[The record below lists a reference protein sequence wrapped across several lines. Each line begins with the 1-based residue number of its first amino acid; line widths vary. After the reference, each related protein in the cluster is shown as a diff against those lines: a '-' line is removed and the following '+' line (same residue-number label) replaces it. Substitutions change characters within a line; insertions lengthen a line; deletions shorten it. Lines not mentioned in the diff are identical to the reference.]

1 MQKKYY
7 LCSVN
12 YKILSF
18 MKKLLLSL
26 AVVFGIATAAN
37 AQLVIGG
44 SLWLN
49 GNTGNVRWDSND
61 GRQNHG
67 DSWFAFGFAPKVG
80 YIIKDKF
87 EVGGALGFNY
97 RHTTTY
103 VTLFDAE
110 NKNGKSFKDYRE
122 ANFMWNFTPYFRY
135 RLVEGKGFGLWLE
148 ADMNFGAGFWGD
160 KRWFAYSYEGQE
172 RTQQDC
178 DDLRKDFL
186 DAGRLPILF
195 NWQVGLQPVVTYTIK
210 EHFRLELTLDVL
222 RAYLNADAE
231 FNYYENG
238 GDTGN
243 KSGVT
248 TTSSFR
254 AGFGL
259 MDKLFN
265 GNVNADATNPW
276 FRLGFAYKF

>member
-1 MQKKYY
+1 
-7 LCSVN
+7 
-12 YKILSF
+12 

-26 AVVFGIATAAN
+26 AVVFGMATAAN

-44 SLWLN
+44 SLWLD
-49 GNTGNVRWDSND
+49 GYTGDVTWDSND
-61 GRQNHG
+61 GRKGHSN
-67 DSWFAFGFAPKVG
+67 SRFNFGFAPKVG

-87 EVGGALGFNY
+87 EVGGALGFTYN
-97 RHTTTY
+97 HETQY
-103 VTLFDAE
+103 VTLFNAE
-110 NKNGKSFKDYRE
+110 GKNGKSFKDQRW

-148 ADMNFGAGFWGD
+148 ADMNFGAGFQD
-160 KRWFAYSYEGQE
+160 NPRWFAYSYEGQE
-172 RTQQDC
+172 QTQQWC
-178 DDLRKDFL
+178 DDQRKAYL
-186 DAGRLPILF
+186 DEGNLPILF

-222 RAYLNADAE
+222 RAYLNADAT
-231 FNYYENG
+231 FRHY
-238 GDTGN
+238 DTATATGN
-243 KSGVT
+243 RSGVR

-265 GNVNADATNPW
+265 GNVNANATNPW

>member
-26 AVVFGIATAAN
+26 AVVFGMATAAN

-44 SLWLN
+44 SLSLD

-61 GRQNHG
+61 GRLSHG
-67 DSWFAFGFAPKVG
+67 DSWFSFGFAPKVG

-87 EVGGALGFNY
+87 EVGGALGF
-97 RHTTTY
+97 TY
-103 VTLFDAE
+103 NHQTQYTTLFDAE
-110 NKNGKSFKDYRE
+110 GKNGKSFKDQRW
-122 ANFMWNFTPYFRY
+122 ANFMWIFTPYFRY

-148 ADMNFGAGFWGD
+148 ADMNFGVGFEGD
-160 KRWFAYSYEGQE
+160 QRWFAYSYEGQE
-172 RTQQDC
+172 RTQQWC
-178 DDLRKDFL
+178 DDKRKAFL
-186 DAGRLPILF
+186 DEGRLPILF

-222 RAYLNADAE
+222 RAYLMADAT
-231 FNYYENG
+231 FRYYEEATN
-238 GDTGN
+238 TGN
-243 KSGVT
+243 RSGVN
-248 TTSSFR
+248 TTSSFG

-259 MDKLFN
+259 KDKLFA
-265 GNVNADATNPW
+265 GNVDSNATNPW

>member
-1 MQKKYY
+1 
-7 LCSVN
+7 
-12 YKILSF
+12 

-26 AVVFGIATAAN
+26 AVVFGMATAAN

-44 SLWLN
+44 SLSLD
-49 GNTGNVRWDSND
+49 GNTGNVTWDSND
-61 GRQNHG
+61 GRQGHG
-67 DSWFAFGFAPKVG
+67 NSRFSFGFAPKVG

-87 EVGGALGFNY
+87 EVGGALGFDY
-97 RHTTTY
+97 SHQTKY
-103 VTLFDAE
+103 ITLSDAE
-110 NKNGKSFKDYRE
+110 GKNGKSFKDQRW

-148 ADMNFGAGFWGD
+148 ADMNFGAGFQGD
-160 KRWFAYSYEGQE
+160 QRWFAFSYEGQE
-172 RTQQDC
+172 RTQQEC

-186 DAGRLPILF
+186 NGGNLPILF

-222 RAYLNADAE
+222 RAYLNADAT
-231 FNYYENG
+231 FYYYENG
-238 GDTGN
+238 GNTGN

-248 TTSSFR
+248 TTSSFG

-259 MDKLFN
+259 TDKLFR
-265 GNVNADATNPW
+265 GNLDANAINPW

>member
-1 MQKKYY
+1 M
-7 LCSVN
+7 
-12 YKILSF
+12 
-18 MKKLLLSL
+18 
-26 AVVFGIATAAN
+26 ATAAN

-44 SLWLN
+44 SLSLD
-49 GNTGNVRWDSND
+49 GSTGNVRWDSND
-61 GRQNHG
+61 GRRSHG

-87 EVGGALGFNY
+87 EVGGALGFDY
-97 RHTTTY
+97 YHQTQYKTI
-103 VTLFDAE
+103 FDAE
-110 NKNGKSFKDYRE
+110 GKNGKSFKDQRW

-148 ADMNFGAGFWGD
+148 ADMNFGAGFQGD
-160 KRWFAYSYEGQE
+160 QRWFAFSYEGQE

-186 DAGRLPILF
+186 DDGNLPILF
-195 NWQVGLQPVVTYTIK
+195 NWRVGLQPVVTYTIK

-222 RAYLNADAE
+222 RAYLNADAT
-231 FNYYENG
+231 FNYY
-238 GDTGN
+238 DTGN
-243 KSGVT
+243 RSGVR
-248 TTSSFR
+248 TTSSFG

-265 GNVNADATNPW
+265 GNVNSNATNPW

>member
-1 MQKKYY
+1 
-7 LCSVN
+7 
-12 YKILSF
+12 

-26 AVVFGIATAAN
+26 AVVFGMATAAN

-44 SLWLN
+44 SLWLD
-49 GNTGNVRWDSND
+49 GYTGDVTWDSNN
-61 GRQNHG
+61 GRQGHTPSRFN
-67 DSWFAFGFAPKVG
+67 FGFAPKVG
-80 YIIKDKF
+80 YIIKNKF
-87 EVGGALGFNY
+87 EVGGALGFTYN
-97 RHTTTY
+97 HQTTY
-103 VTLFDAE
+103 TTLFDAE
-110 NKNGKSFKDYRE
+110 GKNGKSFKDQRV
-122 ANFMWNFTPYFRY
+122 ASFMWNFTPYFRY

-148 ADMNFGAGFWGD
+148 ADMNFGAGFRGD
-160 KRWFAYSYEGQE
+160 QRWFAYSYEGEE
-172 RTQQDC
+172 RTQQEC
-178 DDLRKDFL
+178 DDLRKAFL
-186 DAGRLPILF
+186 DNGTLPILF

-231 FNYYENG
+231 FHYYENA
-238 GDTGN
+238 N
-243 KSGVT
+243 NSGVT

-265 GNVNADATNPW
+265 GNVNANATNPW